1 MKKLIV
7 LASLFMSAV
16 TLMADGL
23 ADYVSLRFNHENG
36 VYAVGDTIRLYADLS
51 AAPEGTLY
59 FETSKYGFKGVKTV
73 PVDLNEGE
81 NLLMEVVAK
90 EPIHYVCALKPEEK
104 SKLEQKVRAGYIVAP
119 ETFTPGFDVP
129 ADLYAFWDAEFKKM
143 RKMKMKVKT
152 QNEATVKKCEVY
164 EVEVNCVGPKPVR
177 AYVAHPID
185 AQPKSLP
192 IIINL
197 HAAGTPGAPS
207 TARAAMDFA
216 NYGALAMD
224 LNAHG
229 MLNDQP
235 QEYYKALAEGELNK
249 YAGREPANR
258 DDYYFKWMFLRAM
271 RALDYMTNDPLWDGK
286 HILVIGG
293 SQGGAQSAFL
303 AAMDPR
309 VTAAVITV
317 PAMLD
322 QGASVQGRAV
332 AWPKTMN
339 NFKES
344 TMANSPYF
352 DPSLYICN
360 TKAEIWC
367 EIGMYDM
374 TCPAPNIYAALNTVK
389 TPVTIV
395 PYQRAHVLNGPKE
408 REAHKP
414 VDEQRK
420 AFIREALKR

>member
-7 LASLFMSAV
+7 LASLFLSAF

-23 ADYVSLRFNHENG
+23 SDFVSLRFNHEDG
-36 VYAVGDTIRLYADLS
+36 IYAVGDTIRLYADLS
-51 AAPEGTLY
+51 AAPEGPLY
-59 FETSKYGFKGVKTV
+59 FETSKYGFKAVKV
-73 PVDLNEGE
+73 SAVDLNEGE

-90 EPIHYVCALKPEEK
+90 EPIHYVCSIQPEEK

-119 ETFTPGFDVP
+119 ETFTPGFTAP
-129 ADLYAFWDAEFKKM
+129 ADLYSFWDKEIKKM
-143 RKMKMKVKT
+143 RKQKMKVKK
-152 QNEATVKKCEVY
+152 QNEQTTQKYEIY
-164 EVEVNCVGPKPVR
+164 EVEINCVGPKPVR

-185 AQPKSLP
+185 AKPKSLP

-207 TARAAMDFA
+207 TAGTARDYASF
-216 NYGALAMD
+216 GALAMD
-224 LNAHG
+224 VNAHG

-235 QEYYKALAEGELNK
+235 KEYYKALADGELNK
-249 YAGREPANR
+249 YAAREPANK
-258 DDYYFKWMFLRAM
+258 DDYYFKWMFLRAL
-271 RALDYMTNDPLWDGK
+271 RALDYLTNDPLWDGK
-286 HILVIGG
+286 HIIVTGG

-303 AAMDPR
+303 AAIDPR

-322 QGASVQGRAV
+322 QGGSIQGRAV

-339 NFKES
+339 NYKES

-360 TKAEIWC
+360 TNAEIWC
-367 EIGMYDM
+367 EIGLYDM
-374 TCPAPNIYAALNTVK
+374 TCPAPNIFAAMNTVK

-395 PYQRAHVLNGPKE
+395 TYQRGHVLNGPKE
-408 REAHKP
+408 REPHKP

-420 AFIREALKR
+420 AFIRAALTR